1 MNLENDNLSRCV
13 RHPAQL
19 FIGFCPTC
27 LVERLSN
34 VGTAEQSVE
43 EPRDTQSEIVE
54 IPGVVP
60 DVKSKT
66 SEIRTRKTLQYL
78 FQLGDDLDVD
88 GTIRRVPDK
97 TLPSTS
103 NACEFEICTDDGNCS
118 KDANV
123 KISSCGG
130 TKMMENDANSYEGIT
145 ISAYIAKEISDSEKR
160 KQKNGGVTLWL
171 KLISAKKGFSWRTR
185 SISKK
190 EEMPDGKT
198 SCVSEDNQ
206 SESNLNLRQSCDWM
220 LCHNSSRNSWD
231 PPRHSWDGSMVS
243 RALACSFS
251 CREERDHDLTR
262 IKRDM
267 HGETTGKCNQ
277 TIGGIGR
284 CKVTTNVATADEKSI
299 SSDGIIQTLSVERLY
314 EASQP
319 GDDVSRIR
327 GKKSRRLSKVWDW
340 NIGNSFRDLV
350 KKRDH
355 ILERSA
361 SETWYGRKS
370 TNVES
375 MENSGVLQNSGSGGS
390 FRVNHSICRS
400 MNAANADMKSERR
413 MKNEFKLGRSRSVHY
428 SSPGNL
434 DYGLLRF
441 YLTPLRSSRRST
453 SKVRRKNTHYF
464 GRGIFGLS

>member
-19 FIGFCPTC
+19 FTGFCPTC

-43 EPRDTQSEIVE
+43 EPRDTHCEIVE

-60 DVKSKT
+60 DVKNKT
-66 SEIRTRKTLQYL
+66 SEISTRNTLQYL
-78 FQLGDDLDVD
+78 FQMDDDLDVD
-88 GTIRRVPDK
+88 GTILSVPDK

-103 NACEFEICTDDGNCS
+103 NACEFEICSDGGDCS
-118 KDANV
+118 KDANI
-123 KISSCGG
+123 KISSRGG
-130 TKMMENDANSYEGIT
+130 TKMMENDVSFYEEIT

-160 KQKNGGVTLWL
+160 KQKDRGVTLWL
-171 KLISAKKGFSWRTR
+171 KLIFAKKGFSWRTR

-198 SCVSEDNQ
+198 SYVSEDNQ

-220 LCHNSSRNSWD
+220 LCHNSSKNSWY

-251 CREERDHDLTR
+251 CLEEQDHDSTR

-267 HGETTGKCNQ
+267 HDETTGKCNQ
-277 TIGGIGR
+277 TIDGIGR
-284 CKVTTNVATADEKSI
+284 CRVTANVAMADEKSI
-299 SSDGIIQTLSVERLY
+299 SSDGIIETLPVERLC

-361 SETWYGRKS
+361 SETWRGRKS
-370 TNVES
+370 TNVEN
-375 MENSGVLQNSGSGGS
+375 MENSGVSQNNG
-390 FRVNHSICRS
+390 FRANHSICRS
-400 MNAANADMKSERR
+400 MNAANADVKIMRSEWR

-428 SSPGNL
+428 SSPGNV

-453 SKVRRKNTHYF
+453 NKVRRKHTHYF